1 MNERLNLKGYIVTN
15 DTEKAFDSLSHSFL
29 LVCLKKDG
37 YRNDF
42 IKWAEMLLECQESCI
57 INGGN
62 PTKYFKLQKGARQG
76 DPISAYLFILCLEIV
91 FILFKA
97 NKRVKGINIFKHTYL
112 YSAYADDTTFFL
124 RDKRSIKE
132 LLNTFATFSK
142 YSGLKPNHEKCEI
155 AGIGVLKSV
164 KVAVCG
170 IKCINLCNDTIK
182 ITGIHVSYNKEKP
195 NEKKFLE
202 SITKIQ
208 NVLKVWRMRR
218 LTLEGKIIVFKTLAI
233 SKIVFLS
240 LISKVP
246 TEIISELERIQKT
259 FLWPSKPK
267 IKNETL
273 CSDFKHGGLKKV
285 NIQKK
290 IISSMLLDEKI
301 V

>member
-1 MNERLNLKGYIVTN
+1 
-15 DTEKAFDSLSHSFL
+15 
-29 LVCLKKDG
+29 
-37 YRNDF
+37 
-42 IKWAEMLLECQESCI
+42 MLPECQEPCI

-62 PTKYFKLQKGARQG
+62 TTKYFKLQKGARQG

-91 FILFKA
+91 FILIKA

-170 IKCINLCNDTIK
+170 MKCIDLYNDSIK
-182 ITGIHVSYNKEKP
+182 VTRIHFTYNKEKR
-195 NEKKFLE
+195 NEKQILE

-208 NVLKVWRMRR
+208 NVLKVWRMCC
-218 LTLEGKIIVFKTLAI
+218 LTLEGKIIVFKTLGI
-233 SKIVFLS
+233 SKNFSLS
-240 LISKVP
+240 LMSKVP
-246 TEIISELERIQKT
+246 TEIITRLERIQKT

-267 IKNETL
+267 IKSETL
-273 CSDFKHGGLKKV
+273 CSDFKYGGLKNV

-290 IISSMLLDEKI
+290 TKKQVFSALG
-301 V
+301 